1 MRQSLCIAIASLLAL
16 AAGSAWPQQQIYRW
30 VDADGRVRYTSEKPP
45 DGTKASP
52 LQSRISSYAGAP
64 VVTGKPAARARAAG
78 SPAEVKMYA
87 TDWCGY
93 CRKAREYF
101 ARNGVRYTELNIE
114 KSAAARAEYDRL
126 GARGVPVILVG
137 EQRMNGYG
145 EQHLAAMLK
154 AGGH

>member
-1 MRQSLCIAIASLLAL
+1 M
-16 AAGSAWPQQQIYRW
+16 
-30 VDADGRVRYTSEKPP
+30 
-45 DGTKASP
+45 
-52 LQSRISSYAGAP
+52 
-64 VVTGKPAARARAAG
+64 AAG

-93 CRKAREYF
+93 CKKAREYF

-114 KSAAARAEYDRL
+114 KSATARAEYDRL